1 MFLLI
6 VLYLILGKKWFT
18 DIRFVVICGLWFSN
32 FFHIFFYIGWSLLFP
47 QRTRKLQKF
56 RVKKRIFYFLKNS
69 VKLIHFIWRV
79 FSLDFFKFSDLC
91 ACPLMPYLKYAF
103 LYDTWVIYGGRKLS
117 WKLGLIFDDKIQT
130 KKYSYCLLF
139 ITLP

>member
-1 MFLLI
+1 MI
-6 VLYLILGKKWFT
+6 HRYK
-18 DIRFVVICGLWFSN
+18 ICSNLWSMIFQLFSY
-32 FFHIFFYIGWSLLFP
+32 FFYIGWSLLFP

-56 RVKKRIFYFLKNS
+56 QVKERIFYFLKNS

-79 FSLDFFKFSDLC
+79 FSLDFFKFSALC

-117 WKLGLIFDDKIQT
+117 WKLGLIFDDKNQT
-130 KKYSYCLLF
+130 KTILIVYCLLHCHK
-139 ITLP
+139 I